1 MRRSKAEVER
11 YIASLQSSSS
21 SPREKAIKGFFFAKL
36 YFEAKEYELAK
47 RYVSAYLNVQE
58 RDPKAHKFL
67 GQLYESDGNVDKAVG
82 CYKRSVDLNPTQKD
96 LILKIAELLCDKGTT
111 DGRAEYWLDRAA
123 KLFPGSPVIYKL
135 KEQLLRSKGEIG
147 WNQLFD
153 LIQSELFARPDDV
166 YINIKLVELYQSNE
180 KLEEAVNHCL
190 KVQKKGMLQNSLEW
204 FSCVV
209 QIFKEYLE
217 SAQGS
222 RSEKSN
228 WRTINRELL
237 LAHSNCVRLTLSSRN
252 VQESRRALENFDHA
266 LQFLKP
272 YVNDSDE
279 LSITF
284 LEMRGHFYMH
294 TGTLLLK
301 AAQVGDMHWRAVTE
315 MATLCYLIAFQV
327 PKPKTKSVKG
337 DDNNQD
343 LFEMLAFDRQSQAGH
358 MLLNLSLGKQDFFK
372 EVVETFANKSG
383 QNDLLDALCESQES
397 MEWSFL
403 SSDDI
408 RNVDTRT
415 LEVAEL
421 IRYDNGAIRLHSGNL
436 QHLTWLG
443 LQWHSLASLPAFRK
457 WLKQLFPRLPQETAR
472 LDTNAPESICII
484 DLEVFLLAV
493 VFSSHLQLQDT
504 FNIHHN
510 LDQPRFLPLPLCKQ
524 LCTEKQKSWWD
535 AIYNL
540 IHKKAQSGNSAT
552 LRLIVQHGLTTLRAQ
567 EKHGLQPAVLIHWTR
582 SLHKTVSSLN
592 SFYDQR
598 DYMGR
603 CVYYWKKILPVMEMI
618 KKRRSVPE
626 PTDPLFKHFHS
637 RDIQVSQVKAY
648 EDEAQIA
655 FATLDLIDGKTEDAI
670 QAFEAIK
677 NVNSYWNLAL
687 IFQRKSED
695 LKSDPISPEEH
706 EEYKNCL
713 RKCKMYLMK
722 IMDEDASDD
731 TLLVSIETGREMLDS
746 VMQEL
751 GEYGDGS
758 PFFGSDVFR
767 AVNSDVKHSTP
778 SPTKF
783 SMSPNKGYKF
793 SPKTPPHWAEDQ
805 KSLLQILCHQVEALK
820 NEVQELKLSSGSNV
834 SHRWPNEGFGTDTI
848 TDSYQGAQNFQGAPL
863 TVSTS
868 GPSVYYSQ
876 SPAYNS
882 QYLLRP
888 AANGT
893 PTKAPVYGM
902 NRLGPQQHVY
912 SYQPQMHTSP
922 LQNTSACMFPQEI
935 YGAPLRFESPTAAL
949 VSPRGEDYYNYSV
962 PQTTTNPSLPEPG
975 YFTKPS
981 VGPQVSKTADLKNI
995 EFGKPRFGHSVLPEG
1010 VKSSSFTTSTQIAP
1024 STFKFNSNFKSND
1037 GDFTFSSPQVGC
1049 RNTKFTGSE
1058 RLLGLL
1064 TSDSPLQDQEQNVQK
1079 TPVDK
1084 ATDHRSI
1091 FSFGSKAVS
1100 GSLFTENTEYN
1111 QHKNVSFFNKGDNIF
1126 SFQDV
1131 GKPSFD
1137 TSDTNVADRSHESDG
1152 RSIYGTD
1159 DDGPHFEPVV
1169 PLPDKVEVKTGE
1181 EDEAELFSN
1190 RAKLF
1195 RFDTELKEWK
1205 ERGVGNVKILRHKIS
1220 GKIRLLMRR
1229 EQILKI
1235 CANHY
1240 INTSMKLIPYADS
1253 DKSFVWHALD
1263 YADEMPKPEQLAIRF
1278 KTPEEAVLFKYQF
1291 EEAQKLSTVL
1301 ESSRGSSDQ
1310 NFAIQ
1315 KESCQNS
1322 KDLSATGIINFGFNF
1337 AKKPEWCCDV
1347 CLVRNTT
1354 DAFVCVACQ
1363 SPHPNKSVSETAVP
1377 AIEEK
1382 LSFAI
1387 TKSESAPTA
1396 FTFPKATTHPTGF
1409 GDQFTKKDQWNC
1421 SVCLVANEGIV
1432 KKCVACENPNPDSKD
1447 MHTPLLGET
1456 TTSFR
1461 IGTLDTLGSA
1471 FAKKEG
1477 QWDYPASV
1485 VRNQPSAANCIAY
1498 QTPDSSV
1505 QTSASVFAQP
1515 PSYKFGSSSISNV
1528 ANNGFGAL
1536 ISKKVGQWE
1545 CSTCLV
1551 RNEETAANCIA
1562 CNAPHSQSIPKS
1574 SISSS
1579 QTTSGFTFASSMDKS
1594 NKQSDF
1600 EGLFAKKE
1608 GQWDCEVCLVRNESS
1623 SLTCVAC
1630 QTPNP
1635 SGKSGAIA
1643 SSTQAASAFTFGL
1656 NEKLAENTGT
1666 QLGTGFSSGFTDKG
1680 FKFVHT
1686 EEHNTPSSFTFQI
1699 LPSSSETKLGKEG
1712 FSFSTPGNSG
1722 GFKFGI
1728 QEPYQNWAK
1737 TDQSKENISSFP
1749 QNSEEEKGKKKP
1761 SNDIASVLSQD
1772 SSDDQKSGI
1781 FGQNS
1786 NTFTFADLAKASSDS
1801 DFNKKDPNFKG
1812 FSQAGEKL
1820 FSSQNMKTADVV
1832 NTSTEHESSD
1842 DMYKTEDNDDIHF
1855 EPVVQLPDKIE
1866 LVTGEEDE
1874 KVLYSQRVKLFR
1886 FDAEVSQWK
1895 ERGVGNLKI
1904 LKNEVNGKLR
1914 MIMRREQVL
1923 KVCANHWITTTMNLK
1938 PLSGSDRAWMWLA
1951 SDFSDGDAKLEQL
1964 AAKFKTP
1971 EQAEDFKLK
1980 FEECQRLL
1988 LDIPLQTPHKLVDTG
2003 KTAELIKRAEKMKS
2017 GLKDLKTFL
2026 TEERSNVQEEE
2037 NKNSDSLVNASGLMI
2052 KAHGESTEPTLEW
2065 DNYDL
2070 REEVLD
2076 NNLDSSVYA
2085 TPLDTTPEKKNLF
2098 RFGESTAGFSFNF
2111 QPALSPSK
2119 SPTKLNQS
2127 RTSVGTDEESDI
2139 TQEEERDGQY
2149 FEPVVPL
2156 PDLVEVASGEE
2167 NEQVVF
2173 CHRAKLYRFDK
2184 DTNQWKERGIGDIKI
2199 LQNYDNKSV
2208 RIIMRRDQVLKLC
2221 ANHRITSEMTLEHMK
2236 GTERA
2241 WVWPAHDFSEGEGKL
2256 ELFAVRFKLQDVA
2269 DSFKQ
2274 IFEEVK
2280 QAQQN
2285 DTLITPLSSRGSTPR
2300 TSPCGKIAVAVL
2312 EEITRERTD
2321 QNQKADD
2328 DSSAITPESKELVS
2342 SESPTKAVV
2351 SPPKFVFG
2359 SESVKSIFSCE
2370 KPKPFTFGNTS
2381 STGSLFGFSFNS
2393 SKSQSEKDISATKS
2407 VTEKQ
2412 VDFST
2417 KGSTQEKA
2425 ATTSKLSSC
2434 RAENSIVS
2442 SSAAPITHL
2451 LKVPEKADIKKESR
2465 TEAGSEDVII
2475 VYELTP
2481 TPEQKALAESLHLP
2495 KTFFCYKNRPDYVS
2509 EEEEDDEDF
2518 ETAVKKLNGRL
2529 YPDDLPNC
2537 RTLQYPTTG
2546 HEGEAGGA
2554 YDAECI
2560 VIWEKRP
2567 IPEEKDISSS
2577 TDKVGTSNVE
2587 TSIPSFCKSEE
2598 PDSTNYFTEEPQITS
2613 KAADRPVDLSTK
2625 SEHCDPD
2632 STTQGLENVPFSF
2645 GFGSASEIS
2654 FADLASNSSGDFSFG
2669 RKDENFKWANTG
2681 ATVFG
2686 SHVTSNGD
2694 ENDDDD
2700 DTVNNDD
2707 IHFEPIVSLPEVEVQ
2722 SGEEDEEILFKERAK
2737 LYRWD
2742 REVNQWK
2749 ERGVGEIKILF
2760 HSERQYYRVLM
2771 RRDQVLKVCANH
2783 LISTTMEIKP
2793 LNTSNN
2799 ALTWFATDYTDGE
2812 AKCEH
2817 LAVKFKT
2824 EQLMD
2829 SFKKTFEECQKNLL
2843 ELQNVS

>member
-731 TLLVSIETGREMLDS
+731 TVDAKLLVSIETGREMLDS

-1100 GSLFTENTEYN
+1100 
-1111 QHKNVSFFNKGDNIF
+1111 
-1126 SFQDV
+1126 
-1131 GKPSFD
+1131 
-1137 TSDTNVADRSHESDG
+1137 
-1152 RSIYGTD
+1152 
-1159 DDGPHFEPVV
+1159 
-1169 PLPDKVEVKTGE
+1169 
-1181 EDEAELFSN
+1181 
-1190 RAKLF
+1190 
-1195 RFDTELKEWK
+1195 
-1205 ERGVGNVKILRHKIS
+1205 
-1220 GKIRLLMRR
+1220 
-1229 EQILKI
+1229 
-1235 CANHY
+1235 
-1240 INTSMKLIPYADS
+1240 
-1253 DKSFVWHALD
+1253 
-1263 YADEMPKPEQLAIRF
+1263 
-1278 KTPEEAVLFKYQF
+1278 
-1291 EEAQKLSTVL
+1291 
-1301 ESSRGSSDQ
+1301 
-1310 NFAIQ
+1310 
-1315 KESCQNS
+1315 
-1322 KDLSATGIINFGFNF
+1322 
-1337 AKKPEWCCDV
+1337 
-1347 CLVRNTT
+1347 
-1354 DAFVCVACQ
+1354 
-1363 SPHPNKSVSETAVP
+1363 
-1377 AIEEK
+1377 
-1382 LSFAI
+1382 
-1387 TKSESAPTA
+1387 
-1396 FTFPKATTHPTGF
+1396 
-1409 GDQFTKKDQWNC
+1409 
-1421 SVCLVANEGIV
+1421 
-1432 KKCVACENPNPDSKD
+1432 
-1447 MHTPLLGET
+1447 
-1456 TTSFR
+1456 
-1461 IGTLDTLGSA
+1461 
-1471 FAKKEG
+1471 
-1477 QWDYPASV
+1477 
-1485 VRNQPSAANCIAY
+1485 
-1498 QTPDSSV
+1498 
-1505 QTSASVFAQP
+1505 
-1515 PSYKFGSSSISNV
+1515 
-1528 ANNGFGAL
+1528 
-1536 ISKKVGQWE
+1536 
-1545 CSTCLV
+1545 
-1551 RNEETAANCIA
+1551 
-1562 CNAPHSQSIPKS
+1562 
-1574 SISSS
+1574 
-1579 QTTSGFTFASSMDKS
+1579 
-1594 NKQSDF
+1594 
-1600 EGLFAKKE
+1600 
-1608 GQWDCEVCLVRNESS
+1608 
-1623 SLTCVAC
+1623 
-1630 QTPNP
+1630 
-1635 SGKSGAIA
+1635 
-1643 SSTQAASAFTFGL
+1643 
-1656 NEKLAENTGT
+1656 
-1666 QLGTGFSSGFTDKG
+1666 
-1680 FKFVHT
+1680 
-1686 EEHNTPSSFTFQI
+1686 
-1699 LPSSSETKLGKEG
+1699 
-1712 FSFSTPGNSG
+1712 
-1722 GFKFGI
+1722 
-1728 QEPYQNWAK
+1728 
-1737 TDQSKENISSFP
+1737 
-1749 QNSEEEKGKKKP
+1749 
-1761 SNDIASVLSQD
+1761 
-1772 SSDDQKSGI
+1772 
-1781 FGQNS
+1781 
-1786 NTFTFADLAKASSDS
+1786 
-1801 DFNKKDPNFKG
+1801 
-1812 FSQAGEKL
+1812 
-1820 FSSQNMKTADVV
+1820 
-1832 NTSTEHESSD
+1832 
-1842 DMYKTEDNDDIHF
+1842 
-1855 EPVVQLPDKIE
+1855 
-1866 LVTGEEDE
+1866 
-1874 KVLYSQRVKLFR
+1874 
-1886 FDAEVSQWK
+1886 
-1895 ERGVGNLKI
+1895 
-1904 LKNEVNGKLR
+1904 
-1914 MIMRREQVL
+1914 
-1923 KVCANHWITTTMNLK
+1923 
-1938 PLSGSDRAWMWLA
+1938 
-1951 SDFSDGDAKLEQL
+1951 
-1964 AAKFKTP
+1964 
-1971 EQAEDFKLK
+1971 
-1980 FEECQRLL
+1980 
-1988 LDIPLQTPHKLVDTG
+1988 
-2003 KTAELIKRAEKMKS
+2003 
-2017 GLKDLKTFL
+2017 
-2026 TEERSNVQEEE
+2026 
-2037 NKNSDSLVNASGLMI
+2037 
-2052 KAHGESTEPTLEW
+2052 
-2065 DNYDL
+2065 
-2070 REEVLD
+2070 
-2076 NNLDSSVYA
+2076 
-2085 TPLDTTPEKKNLF
+2085 
-2098 RFGESTAGFSFNF
+2098 
-2111 QPALSPSK
+2111 
-2119 SPTKLNQS
+2119 
-2127 RTSVGTDEESDI
+2127 
-2139 TQEEERDGQY
+2139 
-2149 FEPVVPL
+2149 
-2156 PDLVEVASGEE
+2156 
-2167 NEQVVF
+2167 
-2173 CHRAKLYRFDK
+2173 
-2184 DTNQWKERGIGDIKI
+2184 
-2199 LQNYDNKSV
+2199 
-2208 RIIMRRDQVLKLC
+2208 
-2221 ANHRITSEMTLEHMK
+2221 
-2236 GTERA
+2236 
-2241 WVWPAHDFSEGEGKL
+2241 
-2256 ELFAVRFKLQDVA
+2256 
-2269 DSFKQ
+2269 
-2274 IFEEVK
+2274 
-2280 QAQQN
+2280 
-2285 DTLITPLSSRGSTPR
+2285 
-2300 TSPCGKIAVAVL
+2300 
-2312 EEITRERTD
+2312 
-2321 QNQKADD
+2321 
-2328 DSSAITPESKELVS
+2328 
-2342 SESPTKAVV
+2342 
-2351 SPPKFVFG
+2351 
-2359 SESVKSIFSCE
+2359 
-2370 KPKPFTFGNTS
+2370 
-2381 STGSLFGFSFNS
+2381 
-2393 SKSQSEKDISATKS
+2393 
-2407 VTEKQ
+2407 
-2412 VDFST
+2412 
-2417 KGSTQEKA
+2417 
-2425 ATTSKLSSC
+2425 
-2434 RAENSIVS
+2434 
-2442 SSAAPITHL
+2442 
-2451 LKVPEKADIKKESR
+2451 ADIKKESR